1 MYDAIIIGARCAGSP
16 TAMLLARL
24 GYRVLLADRVTF
36 PSDTFRSHALIPQ
49 AMSRLKR
56 WGLLDEVI
64 ATGCAPIRDITMD
77 MGDFPLKGNF
87 PVFEGMTEAY
97 APRRKYLDHLL
108 ARGAVAAGAELRE
121 GFNVEELLWDAGQVV
136 GIRAQSQGRTRVTEH
151 ARIVIGA
158 DGLHSILAR
167 GVAAPTY
174 HEVPTLTWVYYSY
187 WSDVPMTGVEFY
199 RLDDAGMLGFPTN
212 DGLSCVGT
220 FGPLEGFTA
229 FRADIEGNFKRTLAR
244 FPALTERVA
253 SGRRAER
260 WLGTADLPGLFR
272 KPYGP
277 GWALVGDAGYHK
289 DPVTAT
295 GISDAFRDAEFLVE
309 ALDAG
314 FSGRQPLQE
323 ALATYEQR
331 RNEVALPLYEMT
343 CQTATFGPAPAPT
356 CWRCARPYGEIRPT
370 PTIFLAPCSR
380 RHRRPSSSRPRISRG
395 SWARSSGKSSSIVS
409 KATSHVMSARR
420 SLLPPRAP
428 VLRLSPDR
436 AHLV

>member
-1 MYDAIIIGARCAGSP
+1 
-16 TAMLLARL
+16 
-24 GYRVLLADRVTF
+24 
-36 PSDTFRSHALIPQ
+36 
-49 AMSRLKR
+49 
-56 WGLLDEVI
+56 
-64 ATGCAPIRDITMD
+64 
-77 MGDFPLKGNF
+77 
-87 PVFEGMTEAY
+87 
-97 APRRKYLDHLL
+97 
-108 ARGAVAAGAELRE
+108 
-121 GFNVEELLWDAGQVV
+121 
-136 GIRAQSQGRTRVTEH
+136 
-151 ARIVIGA
+151 
-158 DGLHSILAR
+158 
-167 GVAAPTY
+167 
-174 HEVPTLTWVYYSY
+174 
-187 WSDVPMTGVEFY
+187 MTGVEFY

-212 DGLSCVGT
+212 DGLSCVGI

-323 ALATYEQR
+323 ALAAYEQR

-343 CQTATFGPAPAPT
+343 CQTATFGPPPADMLALRAALRGNQADTDHFFSAMFQATPLAEFFAPENI
-356 CWRCARPYGEIRPT
+356 ARIMGTQQRE
-370 PTIFLAPCSR
+370 
-380 RHRRPSSSRPRISRG
+380 
-395 SWARSSGKSSSIVS
+395 V
-409 KATSHVMSARR
+409 V
-420 SLLPPRAP
+420 
-428 VLRLSPDR
+428 
-436 AHLV
+436 